1 MEHEDDVAFLE
12 LPFAEVPGG
21 VLEDDG
27 GGGGGVVDDG
37 DLIDVVGVDEVLD

>member
-1 MEHEDDVAFLE
+1 LE

>member
-1 MEHEDDVAFLE
+1 MKN
-12 LPFAEVPGG
+12 PRTGG

-27 GGGGGVVDDG
+27 GDNGGVANDG